1 MRRPLIIV
9 LVLAVLTGI
18 TLIAACGG
26 SARSRELDMSTAYL
40 AANRTKPGVVTTP
53 SGLQYRIVTAGSG
66 RKPYASDQVTVHYRG
81 TLIDGT
87 EFDSSYKRNEPATFP
102 VGGVIAGWIEALQM
116 MPEGST
122 WELVIPANLAYG
134 SRGAGG
140 AIPPDATLIFTVELL
155 KIR

>member
-1 MRRPLIIV
+1 MRRILVFV
-9 LVLAVLTGI
+9 LVVMVLVGI
-18 TLIAACGG
+18 VMAAACSG
-26 SARSRELDMSTAYL
+26 SARSREYDMSAAYL
-40 AANRTKPGVVTTP
+40 TTNRAKPGVVVTP
-53 SGLQYRIVTAGSG
+53 SGLQYRVITAGTG

-81 TLIDGT
+81 TLIDGK
-87 EFDSSYKRNEPATFP
+87 EFDSSVARNEPATFP

-116 MPEGST
+116 MPEGSK

-140 AIPPDATLIFTVELL
+140 VIPPDATLIFEVELL

>member
-1 MRRPLIIV
+1 M
-9 LVLAVLTGI
+9 
-18 TLIAACGG
+18 
-26 SARSRELDMSTAYL
+26 
-40 AANRTKPGVVTTP
+40 
-53 SGLQYRIVTAGSG
+53 
-66 RKPYASDQVTVHYRG
+66 TVHYRG